1 MLAALMCRGHSF
13 IYEIFCLEH
22 LQTVRNLPGL
32 LKKYFQDKCPFR
44 GFDHGTPCFIA
55 RHLPLSHSALQQG
68 DLFECI
74 NYKITDHGGITRQRM
89 LADYIQTDKVPI
101 WKVFTPSKSI

>member
-1 MLAALMCRGHSF
+1 MSFQGFWSWDPLLHS
-13 IYEIFCLEH
+13 
-22 LQTVRNLPGL
+22 QT
-32 LKKYFQDKCPFR
+32 C
-44 GFDHGTPCFIA
+44 
-55 RHLPLSHSALQQG
+55 LPLSHSALQQG